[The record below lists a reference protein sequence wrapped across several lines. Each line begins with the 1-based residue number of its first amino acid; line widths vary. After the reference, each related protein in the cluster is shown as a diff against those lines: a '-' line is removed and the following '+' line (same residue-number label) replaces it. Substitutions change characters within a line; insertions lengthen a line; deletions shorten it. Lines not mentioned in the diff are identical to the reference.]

1 MLVFLI
7 CLFTAIVMLFAV
19 LAYGAINDGQRLLFT
34 GISVFFLAWVSILG
48 FMLVMHET
56 AGEVAEHVNVPILS
70 APRAPPKAPEIV
82 SPANLP
88 MMAAKGMSFHLEA
101 GQSTPI
107 FRIPVGM
114 KAHVSVY
121 GGALTSYSGGVLK
134 LSCDTRSFSITGTG
148 DGGTQLVACD
158 SKVDVLVDDVGY

>member
-48 FMLVMHET
+48 FMLAMHET
-56 AGEVAEHVNVPILS
+56 LGETAEHVSVAVANVL
-70 APRAPPKAPEIV
+70 RVPPKAPEIV
-82 SPANLP
+82 GPANLP
-88 MMAAKGMSFHLEA
+88 MVAVKGTSFHLEA

-107 FRIPVGM
+107 FRVPTGK

-158 SKVDVLVDDVGY
+158 SKVDVLIDDVGG

>member
-1 MLVFLI
+1 MLIFLI

-48 FMLVMHET
+48 FMLAVHET
-56 AGEVAEHVNVPILS
+56 PGEAAEHISVVV
-70 APRAPPKAPEIV
+70 APRAPPKAPEV
-82 SPANLP
+82 VMSANLP
-88 MMAAKGMSFHLEA
+88 MMAVKGMSFHLEA

-107 FRIPVGM
+107 FRIPVGQ

-121 GGALTSYSGGVLK
+121 GGALTSYSGGVVK
-134 LSCDTRSFSITGTG
+134 LTCDTRSFSITGTG